1 MRVRVGVCVWNYNV
15 SLLLCCCNG
24 STLIGY
30 LLAGFLFACFRVY
43 MFLCFFALFLC
54 VYVSCYTSLLCVCA
68 CISVPVL
75 MTTLGSNQRKAAA
88 ALVGDVNVT
97 GTFALCPPPA
107 LAAATLPAL
116 VTREVVN
123 FCCELLEK
131 SCFTIHEKNDETMT
145 TLS

>member
-1 MRVRVGVCVWNYNV
+1 M

-30 LLAGFLFACFRVY
+30 LLAGFCSLVSGS
-43 MFLCFFALFLC
+43 MFLCFFALLLC
-54 VYVSCYTSLLCVCA
+54 VYVSCYTSVLCVCA

-123 FCCELLEK
+123 FLLRAP
-131 SCFTIHEKNDETMT
+131 
-145 TLS
+145 